1 MGTRRTSGGH
11 VVGSSTSTV
20 GRPVR
25 STRRT
30 YLPQG
35 TSVRGSGVRHTVD
48 SSGREEQAVA
58 VTIETYHQ
66 DDQWH
71 VRREGERT
79 ALSSH
84 ATKDE
89 AIAAGRTVAQREKA
103 EHIIKNLDGTIAEKN
118 SYGNDPRNVPG

>member
-1 MGTRRTSGGH
+1 M
-11 VVGSSTSTV
+11 
-20 GRPVR
+20 
-25 STRRT
+25 
-30 YLPQG
+30 
-35 TSVRGSGVRHTVD
+35 
-48 SSGREEQAVA
+48 A

-66 DDQWH
+66 DDRWH

-89 AIAAGRTVAQREKA
+89 AIAEGRTVAQREKA
-103 EHIIKNLDGTIAEKN
+103 EHVIKNLGGTIAEKN